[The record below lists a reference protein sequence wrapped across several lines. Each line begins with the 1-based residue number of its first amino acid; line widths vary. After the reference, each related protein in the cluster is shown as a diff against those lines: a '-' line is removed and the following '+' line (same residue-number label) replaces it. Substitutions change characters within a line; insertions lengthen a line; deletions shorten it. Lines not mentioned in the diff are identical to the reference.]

1 MADIPTTSVHLQPL
15 IPLSKH
21 YLCCPQV
28 EDDEETPSV
37 PNSES
42 SCKKDDISINL
53 HPRNAHEFGQALSAA
68 RSSRNTA
75 AGADLL
81 ASTAPETLPQLLSS
95 QLDTQTII
103 FIMQSLDSH
112 LLHKDPNLVYQ
123 HLNHL
128 HTTKRFLVSVPRKAI
143 VVPNSALITDRLACS
158 RLHR

>member
-1 MADIPTTSVHLQPL
+1 MADIPATSVHLQPL
-15 IPLSKH
+15 IPLYKH

-37 PNSES
+37 PNSER

-53 HPRNAHEFGQALSAA
+53 HPRNAYEFGQALSAA
-68 RSSRNTA
+68 CSSRNTA

-123 HLNHL
+123 HLNYL
-128 HTTKRFLVSVPRKAI
+128 HTTKRFLVSIPHKAI
-143 VVPNSALITDRLACS
+143 FVPNSAPIIDRLACS